1 MDDVDLWVVQDRS
14 IIRVLTGGFTMPFLD
29 QVRGPLGAISVGIA
43 NGNVVPEF
51 SDVGSR
57 SPRSV
62 DTCSFLTPSAS
73 SADRTDRWPIVRLFE
88 TLRPTGTTDDGGS
101 EGCAE
106 RVLQNE
112 TAWDGSGSHALRFRD
127 CPRRLLARKL
137 QFLEQTRM
145 RDSLYDREPL

>member
-62 DTCSFLTPSAS
+62 DTCSFLTRGMALVFMLYGSGIVQGDCLRGNCS
-73 SADRTDRWPIVRLFE
+73 SWN
-88 TLRPTGTTDDGGS
+88 RP
-101 EGCAE
+101 GCAIAFMTE
-106 RVLQNE
+106 
-112 TAWDGSGSHALRFRD
+112 
-127 CPRRLLARKL
+127 
-137 QFLEQTRM
+137 
-145 RDSLYDREPL
+145 SLYDAVEPCCTEVDSSETKRVATEAIIRHTPPKTTT